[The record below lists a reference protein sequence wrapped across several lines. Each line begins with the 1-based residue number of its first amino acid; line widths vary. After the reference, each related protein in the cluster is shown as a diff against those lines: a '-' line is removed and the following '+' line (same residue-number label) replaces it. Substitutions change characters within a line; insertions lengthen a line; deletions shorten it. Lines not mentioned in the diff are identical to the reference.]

1 MPKIV
6 NVSDFI
12 KVGVMAFLFIF
23 LINRV
28 LTMAG
33 LSQYKA

>member
-1 MPKIV
+1 MPAIV

-12 KVGVMAFLFIF
+12 KVGVMAFVFIYAA
-23 LINRV
+23 NR
-28 LTMAG
+28 LLEKAG

>member
-6 NVSDFI
+6 NVSDFL

-23 LINRV
+23 LANRT

-33 LSQYKA
+33 LAQYKA